1 MESAKN
7 QTNDTSNATGE
18 KSFNLGARR
27 ASSPIVPLAVVQQRL
42 QAFNAE
48 RERYTRPHE
57 HMRSLANERD
67 RDNTAAAA
75 ATAQLRANGGIA
87 SSAAFAKEHAAE
99 DAALRGGSSISTPV
113 TSKDR
118 REQRIEQAS
127 PAVPPSFAVGPSSAT
142 RPISRAGTA
151 QTIGGE
157 DDLALGK
164 ELAIDLTGGDN
175 PIAAPDPISTLKL
188 HGPPTKEKGKGETAS
203 ALGTRTST
211 NTMILAAHIVG
222 MQQKHAALALDVAN
236 TTRRLESKISHAAA
250 GGTIDGMA
258 DMEIT
263 HLKDGVE
270 HGKTQIARLEREYTR
285 LLSAFTLLEA
295 SFGGTNSTVTPAKLN
310 DLANEVKDEF
320 GVVYGDLQV
329 LQDAHRRSITRD
341 DDIETLTARVDMMVA
356 ENDKLRSTNEL
367 LASKLAL
374 VETKAAI
381 GDAKMIDLEKQVLS
395 LHETV
400 AGEQLA
406 ALKKSAADTS
416 AEGEGERRTFQL
428 GNARSN
434 KRGAP
439 ADAEASSSKRT
450 KLPPGVGEKSDYPV
464 WVKMLGLAANV
475 TGTPVNIFSRMVK
488 VALVVEKFELPS
500 RVFVERN
507 KAGTELSI
515 GFLKTSEAQALVRAW
530 GDEPNRA
537 FADVKVVM
545 DKDSSAGMTY
555 GMYKRRRRE

>member
-1 MESAKN
+1 MSTLLVHTGTALDDYP
-7 QTNDTSNATGE
+7 TNTGDALV
-18 KSFNLGARR
+18 SPVQAIPVPSPSSSSYDSDLGIGHFPISQPEANIC
-27 ASSPIVPLAVVQQRL
+27 SSPV
-42 QAFNAE
+42 
-48 RERYTRPHE
+48 
-57 HMRSLANERD
+57 
-67 RDNTAAAA
+67 
-75 ATAQLRANGGIA
+75 
-87 SSAAFAKEHAAE
+87 
-99 DAALRGGSSISTPV
+99 RG
-113 TSKDR
+113 
-118 REQRIEQAS
+118 
-127 PAVPPSFAVGPSSAT
+127 
-142 RPISRAGTA
+142 
-151 QTIGGE
+151 
-157 DDLALGK
+157 L
-164 ELAIDLTGGDN
+164 
-175 PIAAPDPISTLKL
+175 
-188 HGPPTKEKGKGETAS
+188 
-203 ALGTRTST
+203 
-211 NTMILAAHIVG
+211 
-222 MQQKHAALALDVAN
+222 
-236 TTRRLESKISHAAA
+236 
-250 GGTIDGMA
+250 
-258 DMEIT
+258 
-263 HLKDGVE
+263 
-270 HGKTQIARLEREYTR
+270 ARLRSYDR
-285 LLSAFTLLEA
+285 IFLPSWLS
-295 SFGGTNSTVTPAKLN
+295 
-310 DLANEVKDEF
+310 D
-320 GVVYGDLQV
+320 
-329 LQDAHRRSITRD
+329 IT
-341 DDIETLTARVDMMVA
+341 
-356 ENDKLRSTNEL
+356 TNEL

-395 LHETV
+395 LRETV

-439 ADAEASSSKRT
+439 ADAETSSSKRT

-464 WVKMLGLAANV
+464 WAKMLGLAANV

-555 GMYKRRRRE
+555 GMYKHRRRE